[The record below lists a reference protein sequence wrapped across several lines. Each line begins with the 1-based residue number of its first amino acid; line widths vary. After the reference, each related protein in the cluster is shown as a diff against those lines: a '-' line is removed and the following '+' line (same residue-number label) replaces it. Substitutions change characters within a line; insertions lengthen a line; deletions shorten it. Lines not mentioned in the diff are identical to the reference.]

1 MSNYSIFFLLLILLI
16 NFQSNDVNDLE
27 REAQQIEQDQ
37 LDKTLEQKSWSK
49 EMEIKIL
56 KTEEH
61 ISLLEQKLKE
71 SQSILKKDKIIYEL
85 ENLKE
90 LKEFYI
96 ENLNFYFFKQEN
108 V

>member
-1 MSNYSIFFLLLILLI
+1 MI